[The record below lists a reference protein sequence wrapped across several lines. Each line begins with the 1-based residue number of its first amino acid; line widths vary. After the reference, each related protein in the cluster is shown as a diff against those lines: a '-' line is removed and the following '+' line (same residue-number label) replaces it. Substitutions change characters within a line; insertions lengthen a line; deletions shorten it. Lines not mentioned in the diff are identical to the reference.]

1 MLFRGGLAD
10 KVKRTVIFH
19 FIETLAR
26 SVPLFLLLSLH
37 VSLISSLQATQI
49 PSLLHILTI
58 FPHWPQMPS
67 FPPSNSATA
76 RLFVNTELTLQLL

>member
-19 FIETLAR
+19 FIETSAR

-49 PSLLHILTI
+49 PSLLHILTV
-58 FPHWPQMPS
+58 FHTGPKCL
-67 FPPSNSATA
+67 
-76 RLFVNTELTLQLL
+76 LFLPLTQ